1 MGWASLDEESVL
13 AYLHAVGDELPIYFD
28 TGLAPP
34 ICGVALAL
42 GQILQQTRLPPGAIH
57 SLQEF
62 DTLMP
67 IAMGSKLRTLAWLE
81 RQRERWGLRFLTFG
95 LSMED
100 QDHRGALGIKTT
112 LLVTDPFAGSAAEQE
127 PRRLSVPADGGK
139 VTLKGDLGPVSRCIS
154 QAQLEEY
161 SEVSGDHN
169 PLHLDPE
176 FAAGTQFGGIIAH
189 GMLTLAFI
197 SEMMTASVWS
207 AWLTS
212 GSVRARFKGA
222 AYPGDL
228 LETWGTASKSDDS
241 SNSYSVGLRNSATG
255 DDLIAGTAT
264 VRKN

>member
-1 MGWASLDEESVL
+1 ML
-13 AYLHAVGDELPIYFD
+13 AYLHVVGDDLPIYFD

-34 ICGVALAL
+34 IYGVALAL

-67 IAMGSKLRTLAWLE
+67 VAMGGNLRTLAWLE
-81 RQRERWGLRFLTFG
+81 RQRERGGLRLLTFG

-100 QDHRGALGIKTT
+100 QNRRAALGIKTT
-112 LLVTDPFAGSAAEQE
+112 LLITDPVTGWQEEQE
-127 PRRLSVPADGGK
+127 PRRQSEPADGEK
-139 VTLKGDLGPVSRCIS
+139 TPPKGDLRPVSRCIS
-154 QAQLEEY
+154 QAQLAEY

-169 PLHLDPE
+169 PIHLDLE

-197 SEMMTASVWS
+197 SEMMTASVGP
-207 AWLTS
+207 AWLAS
-212 GSVRARFKGA
+212 GSLRARFKGA
-222 AYPGDL
+222 AYPGDP
-228 LETWGTASKSDDS
+228 LETWGTTSKSDDS
-241 SNSYSVGLRNSATG
+241 SNSYSVGLRNSASG